1 MKTIKRKKVNPI
13 FDNFQ
18 VLSPKQVTFSCY
30 MKMYRK
36 KYNLSQAEM
45 AEICS
50 LYGEPHNIKFD
61 FTEISRYENMKT
73 IPTPHKFEVLMN
85 VMNIDSSM
93 L

>member
-1 MKTIKRKKVNPI
+1 MKTVKRRKVNPI

-18 VLSPKQVTFSCY
+18 VLSPKQVTFACY

-50 LYGEPHNIKFD
+50 LYGEPHKIKFAMS
-61 FTEISRYENMKT
+61 EISGYETMKT
-73 IPTPHKFEVLMN
+73 IPTMPKFQVLMN
-85 VMNIDSSM
+85 VLGINVSM